1 MSNDGSRLYIDNK
14 MVIDN
19 DGQHG
24 KIEKMGALNLSKGK
38 HKFRVEYF
46 QAGGKTVL
54 ELRVS
59 GHLLNRESIPVSMLF
74 PEQLKNKTLMLTEN
88 GQVTIR
94 DKTGKQFN
102 I

>member
-1 MSNDGSRLYIDNK
+1 LNISEQGKYVFYLMSNDGSRLYIDDK

-74 PEQLKNKTLMLTEN
+74 PE
-88 GQVTIR
+88 
-94 DKTGKQFN
+94 
-102 I
+102 